1 MTRIVALRASALFV
15 ALTLVFVGVA
25 SQAAVAAALSL
36 ITGSVCALML
46 LFAAAQPQHAPVPV
60 RVRRARH

>member
-1 MTRIVALRASALFV
+1 MTRIVALRASALFI

-25 SQAAVAAALSL
+25 SQAAVAVALSL

-46 LFAAAQPQHAPVPV
+46 LFAAIQPQHAPVPV
-60 RVRRARH
+60 RVRRARR

>member
-15 ALTLVFVGVA
+15 ALTLVFAGVA
-25 SQAAVAAALSL
+25 SQAAVATALSL

-46 LFAAAQPQHAPVPV
+46 LFAAAQSQHAAVPV
-60 RVRRARH
+60 RVRGARR